1 MDTYSRKIS
10 AEEACENYILVYKDK
25 LAFFPMLGKQF
36 DLMHGGTHK
45 RAMVESYHCECRGAE
60 SPHEHYF
67 IRWDGLTA
75 GDNIFLQRDPR
86 KAWTYRLQIR
96 SASAQR
102 EMCG

>member
-10 AEEACENYILVYKDK
+10 SEEARENYILVYKDN

-36 DLMHGGTHK
+36 DLTHGTTHK
-45 RAMVESYHCECRGAE
+45 RAMVESYHCECRGPE

-67 IRWDGLTA
+67 IRWEGLKP
-75 GDNIFLQRDPR
+75 GDNIFLQRDSR
-86 KAWTYRLQIR
+86 KAGTYKLQIR
-96 SASAQR
+96 SVSSQR